1 MDRVRTILANT
12 VMLDQSHHE
21 PVARAALRAFFALA
35 CAAISTGGVFAQAL
49 LNGPGGTPNLLGT
62 DMAVFEA
69 RETRKDLPC
78 TVTPQK
84 PTLGFDLRFHSG
96 YDITVPL
103 KELAGSQNLL
113 TVVFRVS
120 EAAKPDF
127 PVYFVQRINVP
138 TIEDDARGDALLQGS
153 FDLGEGKY
161 QVDWLM
167 RDRSERVCSSSWESE
182 AALTPKDKGVEVT
195 LEQGEIAPTDREQFG
210 AEPFL
215 VRPEGKTGLNMKV
228 LINFAPQNAQSATLQ
243 ESDTDAL
250 VSVLRCMQ
258 RDPRIDRFSVVAFN
272 VQEQKVLYRQDGLNQ
287 IDFPAI
293 GEALRNLH
301 LGRVDIARL
310 GQKHSDSEFLGDLLV
325 NELTAPD
332 KPDAYVI
339 TGPKTLIEESIPSEK
354 LKSSQGTDL
363 PVFYL
368 NYNLTPQATPWRDAL
383 SGAVRFFKGQEFTIS
398 KPRDLWFAITE
409 LVGKVVK
416 SKAERRETASAG
428 VGKGS

>member
-1 MDRVRTILANT
+1 M
-12 VMLDQSHHE
+12 
-21 PVARAALRAFFALA
+21 
-35 CAAISTGGVFAQAL
+35 
-49 LNGPGGTPNLLGT
+49 GT
-62 DMAVFEA
+62 DLAVFEA
-69 RETRKDLPC
+69 HESRKDLPC

-84 PTLGFDLRFHSG
+84 PVLGFDLRFHAG
-96 YDITVPL
+96 YDISVPL

-138 TIEDDARGDALLQGS
+138 LIEDDARGDALLQGS
-153 FDLGEGKY
+153 FDLGEGKF

-182 AALTPKDKGVEVT
+182 ATLTSKDKGVAVT
-195 LEQGEIAPTDREQFG
+195 LERGEIAPTDREQFE

-215 VRPEGKTGLNMKV
+215 RRTDGETGLNLKV
-228 LINFAPQNAQSATLQ
+228 LVNFAPQNAQSATLQ
-243 ESDTDAL
+243 GSDTDAL

-258 RDPRIDRFSVVAFN
+258 RDPRIGRFSIVAFN
-272 VQEQKVLYRQDGLNQ
+272 VQEEKVLYRQEGLQQ

-310 GQKHSDSEFLGDLLV
+310 GQKHSSSEFLGDLLV
-325 NELTAPD
+325 NEIAAPD

-339 TGPKTLIEESIPSEK
+339 TGPKTLIEDSIPSEK
-354 LKSSQGTDL
+354 LKSAPGTDL

-368 NYNLTPQATPWRDAL
+368 NYNLSPQSTPWRDAL